1 MADYKD
7 AIQKLIGLHVS
18 GRQTDRAAGGTDGM
32 RWMALVFGG
41 TRITCCICTA
51 ELLQCRRGCVGEVLQ
66 PACTSSCLNTQLV
79 QLVHTIV
86 TCCRPCCLQLVF
98 VFIKVAW
105 RFAVFKAGGALRQ
118 LAPWHVQAIDRQQ
131 KVAQQQLQLI
141 APLTS
146 TTAMAAGS

>member
-1 MADYKD
+1 
-7 AIQKLIGLHVS
+7 
-18 GRQTDRAAGGTDGM
+18 
-32 RWMALVFGG
+32 
-41 TRITCCICTA
+41 
-51 ELLQCRRGCVGEVLQ
+51 
-66 PACTSSCLNTQLV
+66 
-79 QLVHTIV
+79 
-86 TCCRPCCLQLVF
+86 VF